1 MREVSGMRM
10 GTNRRGSYNNGL
22 HQTGSRRCGPLPSS
36 VGQSLK
42 RAPAGEATCW
52 AEIAG
57 CTTTAK
63 DAGLVPR
70 FNSQLSGSSLLPSA
84 SRYGGQ
90 PPVSAVIPEGGK
102 ARPDSALSGQH
113 HHLLQANVVLSNS
126 FSAQRGSSSLASLR
140 SHQNRNATV
149 PPNNG
154 LKRTSS
160 RFSLP
165 ACRLIRC

>member
-1 MREVSGMRM
+1 MAAPKPMSDSQAVHNKRM
-10 GTNRRGSYNNGL
+10 NLTRSSQTDRRPCRLS
-22 HQTGSRRCGPLPSS
+22 
-36 VGQSLK
+36 
-42 RAPAGEATCW
+42 ACW

-57 CTTTAK
+57 CTPTAK

-70 FNSQLSGSSLLPSA
+70 FNSTQSGSARLPGA
-84 SRYGGQ
+84 NRYGGQ
-90 PPVSAVIPEGGK
+90 PPVSAVIPEGGR
-102 ARPDSALSGQH
+102 ARPGSALSGQY

-126 FSAQRGSSSLASLR
+126 FSAQRGSSSFASLR
-140 SHQNRNATV
+140 YHQNRNATV

-165 ACRLIRC
+165 ACRLIRCYPDAQVR